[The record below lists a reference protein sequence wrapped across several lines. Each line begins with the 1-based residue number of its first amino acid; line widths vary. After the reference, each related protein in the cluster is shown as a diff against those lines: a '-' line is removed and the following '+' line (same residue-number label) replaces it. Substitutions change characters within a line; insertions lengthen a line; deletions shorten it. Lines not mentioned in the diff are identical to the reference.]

1 MKARGDGR
9 RFTSTMLRAWGGLL
23 AWASY
28 FLVVYVLVALACE
41 RGFADARI
49 GGVAFVPF
57 VAIAALL
64 PALAV
69 TVWLALSALRRA
81 RLDVAPAGSRFAD
94 FLGWALGALAVLA
107 LAWTALPSMLLR
119 TGCN

>member
-1 MKARGDGR
+1 VKARGDGR
-9 RFTSTMLRAWGGLL
+9 RFTSTLLRTWGGLL

-57 VAIAALL
+57 VAIAALV

-69 TVWLALSALRRA
+69 TVWLATRAQRRA
-81 RLDVAPAGSRFAD
+81 RVDVAPAGSRFAD